1 MPRRASTELRIN
13 HERWLISYSDFITLL
28 FAFFVVMYSVS
39 QVNESKYRV
48 LSDTLVQAFGSTP
61 LVIDPIQVGEP
72 VRAVQPDA
80 IDLGKTKGGDEKGDG
95 PFDRVADL
103 PQLSDQFTRAFE
115 DLIDD
120 DLVQVTSS
128 ELWLQISL
136 KDSILFSSGEVQ
148 ITEKAQRIFEDIATI
163 LEGYQ
168 NPIQVEGHT
177 DNIPVSS
184 SLYPSNWE
192 LSAARAAAVVKV
204 LRQAGIEPERL
215 AAVGYGEFQ
224 PIAENDT
231 PEGRAQN
238 RRVALM
244 IARDKIDRPVA
255 RTSKD
260 VKALVESVK
269 ETAEQQGLSAEEKLR
284 AINEQSLD
292 RTGDPPTALDAIL
305 SAPAKADTDTPAQ
318 EEDKPVNGIK
328 AVKDEDGRLIY
339 SSDPELERRR

>member
-48 LSDTLVQAFGSTP
+48 LSDTLVEAFGTTP
-61 LVIDPIQVGEP
+61 LVIDPIQVGDP
-72 VRAVQPDA
+72 VRTVQPDA
-80 IDLGKTKGGDEKGDG
+80 IDLGKTQSGDEEGDG
-95 PFDRVADL
+95 PFDRMADL
-103 PQLSDQFTRAFE
+103 PQLSDQFTREFE

-136 KDSILFSSGEVQ
+136 KDSILFPSGDVQ
-148 ITEKAQRIFEDIATI
+148 VTERAREIFADIANI
-163 LEGYQ
+163 LAGYD
-168 NPIQVEGHT
+168 NPVQVEGHT
-177 DNIPVSS
+177 DNVPVSS
-184 SLYPSNWE
+184 PLYPSNWE
-192 LSAARAAAVVKV
+192 LSAARAAAIVKI
-204 LRQAGIEPERL
+204 LRQAGVEPERL

-224 PIAENDT
+224 PIAENNT

-255 RTSKD
+255 RTSQD

-269 ETAEQQGLSAEEKLR
+269 ETGAQQGLSAKEQLR

-292 RTGDPPTALDAIL
+292 RQGDPPTALDVIL
-305 SAPAKADTDTPAQ
+305 SAPKDVEKESPK
-318 EEDKPVNGIK
+318 EESETTVNGIK